1 MANNTESK
9 CREILK
15 RTGVR
20 EGQVVLD
27 FGCGSGN
34 YAILAA
40 KIVGNRG
47 KVYALDKDA
56 YQLRELARRAQSD
69 GLNNIEVIETDGEP
83 NSGLEDS
90 SVDVALL
97 YDIFWYFP
105 VTDPRLARLLKEAY
119 RVLRDDGLMS
129 VYPEHI
135 EIEELKQEIER
146 AGFYLQ
152 NRFSGQLIHDGRPE
166 QGQILNFRKTKEN
179 DSPGL
184 QVNSNSV
191 RAENTST
198 IEI

>member
-9 CREILK
+9 CSEILI

-34 YAILAA
+34 YAIPAA
-40 KIVGNRG
+40 RIVGNRG

-56 YQLRELARRAQSD
+56 YKLEELAQRAKSD
-69 GLNNIEVIETDGEP
+69 GLKNIETIETDGEP
-83 NSGLEDS
+83 NFGLEDS
-90 SVDVALL
+90 SLDVVLL

-105 VTDPRLARLLKEAY
+105 VTDSKLARLLKEAH

-146 AGFYLQ
+146 AGFSLQ
-152 NRFSGQLIHDGRPE
+152 NRFSGKVIHEGRPE
-166 QGQILNFRKTKEN
+166 QGQILNFRKAKGN
-179 DSPGL
+179 DSSSL
-184 QVNSNSV
+184 QVDSTFV
-191 RAENTST
+191 QGKKTST

>member
-1 MANNTESK
+1 MANKTESK

-20 EGQVVLD
+20 KGQVVLD
-27 FGCGSGN
+27 FGCGPGN
-34 YAILAA
+34 YAIPAG
-40 KIVGNRG
+40 KIVGNKG

-56 YQLRELARRAQSD
+56 YKLKELAQRAKSD
-69 GLNNIEVIETDGEP
+69 GLKNIETIETGGEP
-83 NSGLEDS
+83 SSGLEDS
-90 SVDVALL
+90 SVDVVLL

-105 VTDPRLARLLKEAY
+105 VTDPRLPRLLKEAY

-129 VYPEHI
+129 AYPEHI

-146 AGFYLQ
+146 AGFSLQ
-152 NRFSGQLIHDGRPE
+152 NRFAGQLIHDGNPQ
-166 QGQILNFRKTKEN
+166 QGQILNFEKAKGN

-191 RAENTST
+191 RAKKTST